1 MSPAFKVGIFILLA
15 IAFLWINSRYNGII
29 MRAYNWITGLPKMLL
44 VFITLTVI
52 FAPFLLKNN
61 KAVDL
66 CKDFLPDSI
75 SKRIDLI
82 NASNASNASNA
93 INASNTRKGSYIPT
107 QYSPPGNTPT
117 SKLRKVSDQLKK
129 IVASQQNWNCKKC
142 KNILDATYEVDHITA
157 LEDGGNNHIQN
168 LQALCRNCH
177 GKKTMEDNIKRRYP
191 NGNL

>member
-1 MSPAFKVGIFILLA
+1 MSPAFKVGIFVLLA
-15 IAFLWINSRYNGII
+15 IVFLLINTYYNGII
-29 MRAYNWITGLPKMLL
+29 IRAYNWITGLPKMLI
-44 VFITLTVI
+44 VFISLTII

-61 KAVDL
+61 KAVDI

-75 SKRIDLI
+75 SKHIDLI
-82 NASNASNASNA
+82 NAKKNLD
-93 INASNTRKGSYIPT
+93 IQPPI
-107 QYSPPGNTPT
+107 SPQISQHQNIPT
-117 SKLRKVSDQLKK
+117 SKIRKVSDQLKK
-129 IVASQQNWNCKKC
+129 IVASQQRWNCKKC
-142 KNILDATYEVDHITA
+142 KNILDATYEVDHIIA

>member
-1 MSPAFKVGIFILLA
+1 MSPAFKVGIFVLLA
-15 IAFLWINSRYNGII
+15 IVFLLINTYYNGII
-29 MRAYNWITGLPKMLL
+29 IRAYNWITGLPKMLL
-44 VFITLTVI
+44 VFVTLTVI

-75 SKRIDLI
+75 SKRIDII
-82 NASNASNASNA
+82 NA
-93 INASNTRKGSYIPT
+93 TKTTIP
-107 QYSPPGNTPT
+107 QQPIYPQNTPT

-129 IVASQQNWNCKKC
+129 IVASQQHWNCRKC
-142 KNILDATYEVDHITA
+142 KNILDATYEVDHILA
-157 LEDGGNNHIQN
+157 LEDGGNNDIKN

-191 NGNL
+191 DGKL

>member
-1 MSPAFKVGIFILLA
+1 MSPAAFKVGIFVFLA
-15 IAFLWINSRYNGII
+15 IIFLLINTYYNGII
-29 MRAYNWITGLPKMLL
+29 IRAYNWITGLPKMLL
-44 VFITLTVI
+44 VFITLTII

-75 SKRIDLI
+75 SRRIDVI
-82 NASNASNASNA
+82 NATKTMAPVYE
-93 INASNTRKGSYIPT
+93 R
-107 QYSPPGNTPT
+107 QNTPT

-129 IVASQQNWNCKKC
+129 IVASQQKWNCKKC
-142 KNILDATYEVDHITA
+142 KNILDATYEVDHIIA
-157 LEDGGNNHIQN
+157 LEDGGNNDIHN

-191 NGNL
+191 DGKL

>member
-1 MSPAFKVGIFILLA
+1 MSPAFKVGIFVLLA
-15 IAFLWINSRYNGII
+15 IVFLLINTYYNGII
-29 MRAYNWITGLPKMLL
+29 IRAYNWITGLPKMLL
-44 VFITLTVI
+44 VFVTLTVI

-75 SKRIDLI
+75 SKRIDII
-82 NASNASNASNA
+82 NTTKAATPVYS
-93 INASNTRKGSYIPT
+93 SYTP
-107 QYSPPGNTPT
+107 QMLPPNTPT

-129 IVASQQNWNCKKC
+129 IVASQQHWNCRKC
-142 KNILDATYEVDHITA
+142 KNILDATYEVDHILA
-157 LEDGGNNHIQN
+157 LEDGGNNDIKN

-191 NGNL
+191 DGKL

>member
-1 MSPAFKVGIFILLA
+1 MSSKFKVVIFIFLGIIFIL
-15 IAFLWINSRYNGII
+15 INTYYNSII
-29 MRAYNWITGLPKMLL
+29 IRAYNWIIGLPKMLL
-44 VFITLTVI
+44 VFISITII

-66 CKDFLPDSI
+66 FKDFLPDSI

-82 NASNASNASNA
+82 NATKDIQVYTPSIKQSNLSN
-93 INASNTRKGSYIPT
+93 I
-107 QYSPPGNTPT
+107 PT

-129 IVASQQNWNCKKC
+129 LVASQQRWNCKKC
-142 KNILDATYEVDHITA
+142 KNILDATYEVDHILA
-157 LEDGGNNHIQN
+157 LEDGGNNDINN

-191 NGNL
+191 NGKF

>member
-1 MSPAFKVGIFILLA
+1 MSPAFKVGIFVLLA
-15 IAFLWINSRYNGII
+15 IVFLVINTYYNGIFT
-29 MRAYNWITGLPKMLL
+29 RAYNWITGLPKMLI
-44 VFITLTVI
+44 VFITLTII

-61 KAVDL
+61 KAVEL

-75 SKRIDLI
+75 SRRIDII
-82 NASNASNASNA
+82 NATKAAVA
-93 INASNTRKGSYIPT
+93 IP
-107 QYSPPGNTPT
+107 SPQIQQQPVYQPNTPT

-129 IVASQQNWNCKKC
+129 IVASQQRWNCKKC
-142 KNILDATYEVDHITA
+142 KNILDATYEVDHIIA
-157 LEDGGNNHIQN
+157 LEDGGSNHIQN

>member
-1 MSPAFKVGIFILLA
+1 MSPAFKVGIFVLLA
-15 IAFLWINSRYNGII
+15 IVFLLINTYYNGII
-29 MRAYNWITGLPKMLL
+29 IRTYNWITGLPKMLL
-44 VFITLTVI
+44 VFVTLTVI

-75 SKRIDLI
+75 SKRIDII
-82 NASNASNASNA
+82 NA
-93 INASNTRKGSYIPT
+93 TKTTIP
-107 QYSPPGNTPT
+107 QQPIYLPNTPT

-129 IVASQQNWNCKKC
+129 IVASQQHWNCMKC
-142 KNILDATYEVDHITA
+142 KNILDATYEVDHILA
-157 LEDGGNNHIQN
+157 LEDGGNNDIKN

-191 NGNL
+191 DGKL

>member
-1 MSPAFKVGIFILLA
+1 MGIFILLA
-15 IAFLWINSRYNGII
+15 IVFILINTYYNGIVI
-29 MRAYNWITGLPKMLL
+29 RAYNWITGLPKMLL
-44 VFITLTVI
+44 VFITLTII

-61 KAVDL
+61 KAIDL

-82 NASNASNASNA
+82 NATKVLPVYTPYMQKTIPSNIS
-93 INASNTRKGSYIPT
+93 
-107 QYSPPGNTPT
+107 T

-129 IVASQQNWNCKKC
+129 IVASQQHWNCKKC
-142 KNILDATYEVDHITA
+142 KNILDATYEVDHILA
-157 LEDGGNNHIQN
+157 LEDGGNNDINN

-191 NGNL
+191 NGKL

>member
-1 MSPAFKVGIFILLA
+1 MSPAAFKVGIFVFLA
-15 IAFLWINSRYNGII
+15 IIFLLINTYYNGII
-29 MRAYNWITGLPKMLL
+29 IRAYNWITGLPKMLL
-44 VFITLTVI
+44 VFITLTII

-75 SKRIDLI
+75 SRRIDLI
-82 NASNASNASNA
+82 NATKTMAPVYE
-93 INASNTRKGSYIPT
+93 R
-107 QYSPPGNTPT
+107 QNTPT

-129 IVASQQNWNCKKC
+129 IVASQQKWNCKKC
-142 KNILDATYEVDHITA
+142 KNILDATYEVDHIIA
-157 LEDGGNNHIQN
+157 LEDGGNNDIHN

-191 NGNL
+191 DGKL

>member
-1 MSPAFKVGIFILLA
+1 MSPAFKVVLFIFLA
-15 IAFLWINSRYNGII
+15 IIFLLINTYYNGVII
-29 MRAYNWITGLPKMLL
+29 RLYNWITGLPKMLL
-44 VFITLTVI
+44 VFITLTII

-82 NASNASNASNA
+82 NATNKQN
-93 INASNTRKGSYIPT
+93 YIPNIT
-107 QYSPPGNTPT
+107 PSNLPT

-129 IVASQQNWNCKKC
+129 IVASQQKWNCKKC
-142 KNILDATYEVDHITA
+142 KNILDATYEVDHIIA
-157 LEDGGNNHIQN
+157 LEDGGNNDIQN

-191 NGNL
+191 DGKL

>member
-1 MSPAFKVGIFILLA
+1 MSPAFKVGIFVLLA
-15 IAFLWINSRYNGII
+15 IVFLLINTYYNGII
-29 MRAYNWITGLPKMLL
+29 IRAYNWITGLPKMLL
-44 VFITLTVI
+44 VFVTLTII

-82 NASNASNASNA
+82 NATKAAA
-93 INASNTRKGSYIPT
+93 IHTPHPSYIP
-107 QYSPPGNTPT
+107 QNTPT

-129 IVASQQNWNCKKC
+129 IVASQQHWNCKKC
-142 KNILDATYEVDHITA
+142 KNILDATYEVDHIIA

>member
-1 MSPAFKVGIFILLA
+1 MSPAFKVGIFVFLA
-15 IAFLWINSRYNGII
+15 IFFLWLNTYYNGII
-29 MRAYNWITGLPKMLL
+29 IRVYNWITGLPKMLL
-44 VFITLTVI
+44 VFVTLTII

-75 SKRIDLI
+75 SKRIDII
-82 NASNASNASNA
+82 NATKAA
-93 INASNTRKGSYIPT
+93 TLQMPRQTMQP
-107 QYSPPGNTPT
+107 NTPT

-129 IVASQQNWNCKKC
+129 IVASQQQWNCKKC
-142 KNILDATYEVDHITA
+142 KNILDATYEVDHIIA
-157 LEDGGNNHIQN
+157 LEDGGNNDIQN

-191 NGNL
+191 NGKL

>member
-1 MSPAFKVGIFILLA
+1 MGPAFKVGIFVFLA
-15 IAFLWINSRYNGII
+15 IIFLVINTYYNGII
-29 MRAYNWITGLPKMLL
+29 IRAYNWITGLPKMLL
-44 VFITLTVI
+44 VFITITII

-82 NASNASNASNA
+82 NATKAHVPAPVYERQNM
-93 INASNTRKGSYIPT
+93 
-107 QYSPPGNTPT
+107 PT

-129 IVASQQNWNCKKC
+129 IVASQQHWNCKKC
-142 KNILDATYEVDHITA
+142 KNILDATYEVDHIIA
-157 LEDGGNNHIQN
+157 LEDGGNNDIHN

-191 NGNL
+191 DGKL

>member
-1 MSPAFKVGIFILLA
+1 MSPAFKVGLFILFA
-15 IAFLWINSRYNGII
+15 IIFLLINTYYNGVII
-29 MRAYNWITGLPKMLL
+29 RIYNWITGLPKMLL
-44 VFITLTVI
+44 VFITLTII

-82 NASNASNASNA
+82 NATNKQN
-93 INASNTRKGSYIPT
+93 YIPKIT
-107 QYSPPGNTPT
+107 PSNVPT

-129 IVASQQNWNCKKC
+129 IVASQQRWNCKKC
-142 KNILDATYEVDHITA
+142 KNILDATYEIDHIIA
-157 LEDGGNNHIQN
+157 LEDGGNNDIQN

-177 GKKTMEDNIKRRYP
+177 GRKTMEDNIKRRYP
-191 NGNL
+191 DGKL

>member
-1 MSPAFKVGIFILLA
+1 MSPAFKVGIFVLLA
-15 IAFLWINSRYNGII
+15 IVFLLINTYYNGII
-29 MRAYNWITGLPKMLL
+29 IRAYNWITGLPKMLL
-44 VFITLTVI
+44 VFVTLTVI

-75 SKRIDLI
+75 SKRIDII
-82 NASNASNASNA
+82 NA
-93 INASNTRKGSYIPT
+93 TKTTIP
-107 QYSPPGNTPT
+107 QQPIYLPQNTPT

-129 IVASQQNWNCKKC
+129 IVASQQHWNCRKC
-142 KNILDATYEVDHITA
+142 KNILDATYEVDHILA
-157 LEDGGNNHIQN
+157 LEDGGNNDIKN

-191 NGNL
+191 DGKL

>member
-1 MSPAFKVGIFILLA
+1 MSPAFKVVLFIFLA
-15 IAFLWINSRYNGII
+15 IIFLLINTYYNGVII
-29 MRAYNWITGLPKMLL
+29 RIYNWITGLPKMLL
-44 VFITLTVI
+44 VFITLTII

-82 NASNASNASNA
+82 NATNKQN
-93 INASNTRKGSYIPT
+93 YIPNIT
-107 QYSPPGNTPT
+107 PSNLPT

-129 IVASQQNWNCKKC
+129 IVASQQKWNCKKC
-142 KNILDATYEVDHITA
+142 KNILDATYEVDHIIA
-157 LEDGGNNHIQN
+157 LEDGGNNDIQN

-191 NGNL
+191 DGKL

>member
-1 MSPAFKVGIFILLA
+1 MSPAAFKVGIFVFLA
-15 IAFLWINSRYNGII
+15 IIFLLINTYYNGII
-29 MRAYNWITGLPKMLL
+29 IRAYNWMTGLPKMLL
-44 VFITLTVI
+44 VFITLTII

-75 SKRIDLI
+75 SRRIDLI
-82 NASNASNASNA
+82 NSTKTMAPVYE
-93 INASNTRKGSYIPT
+93 R
-107 QYSPPGNTPT
+107 QNTPT

-129 IVASQQNWNCKKC
+129 IVASQQKWNCKKC
-142 KNILDATYEVDHITA
+142 KNILDATYEVDHIIA
-157 LEDGGNNHIQN
+157 LEDGGNNDIHN

-191 NGNL
+191 DGKL

>member
-1 MSPAFKVGIFILLA
+1 MSSAFKVGLFIFLAIIFIL
-15 IAFLWINSRYNGII
+15 INTYYNGFII
-29 MRAYNWITGLPKMLL
+29 RTYNWITGLPKMLL
-44 VFITLTVI
+44 VFITLTII

-82 NASNASNASNA
+82 NSTKDQN
-93 INASNTRKGSYIPT
+93 YIPKIT
-107 QYSPPGNTPT
+107 PSNIPT

-129 IVASQQNWNCKKC
+129 IVASQQRWNCKKC
-142 KNILDATYEVDHITA
+142 KNILDATYEVDHINA
-157 LEDGGNNHIQN
+157 LEDGGNNDIQN

-191 NGNL
+191 NGKL

>member
-1 MSPAFKVGIFILLA
+1 MSPAFKVGIFIFLA
-15 IAFLWINSRYNGII
+15 IIFLWLNTYYNWII
-29 MRAYNWITGLPKMLL
+29 TRSYNWITGLPKMLL
-44 VFITLTVI
+44 VFVTLTII

-75 SKRIDLI
+75 SKQIDII
-82 NASNASNASNA
+82 NAKKEVSSNFNLPIQTHNSTP
-93 INASNTRKGSYIPT
+93 INI
-107 QYSPPGNTPT
+107 PT
-117 SKLRKVSDQLKK
+117 SKFRKVSDQLKK
-129 IVASQQNWNCKKC
+129 IVASQQHWNCKKC
-142 KNILDATYEVDHITA
+142 KNILDATYEVDHIIA

>member
-1 MSPAFKVGIFILLA
+1 MSPAFKVGIFVFLA
-15 IAFLWINSRYNGII
+15 IIFLLINTYYNGII
-29 MRAYNWITGLPKMLL
+29 IRAYNWITGLPKMLL
-44 VFITLTVI
+44 VFITLTII

-61 KAVDL
+61 KAVNL

-82 NASNASNASNA
+82 NA
-93 INASNTRKGSYIPT
+93 IKTPDPVYVK
-107 QYSPPGNTPT
+107 QYMQQNTPT

-129 IVASQQNWNCKKC
+129 IVASQQHWNCKKC
-142 KNILDATYEVDHITA
+142 KNILDATYEIDHIIA
-157 LEDGGNNHIQN
+157 LEDGGNNNIQN

-191 NGNL
+191 DGKL

>member
-1 MSPAFKVGIFILLA
+1 MSPAFKVGIFVFLA
-15 IAFLWINSRYNGII
+15 IIFLLINTYYNGII
-29 MRAYNWITGLPKMLL
+29 IRAYNWITGLPKMLL
-44 VFITLTVI
+44 VFITLTII

-66 CKDFLPDSI
+66 SKDFLPDSI

-82 NASNASNASNA
+82 NATKAMAPVYE
-93 INASNTRKGSYIPT
+93 R
-107 QYSPPGNTPT
+107 QNTPT

-129 IVASQQNWNCKKC
+129 IVASQQHWNCKKC
-142 KNILDATYEVDHITA
+142 NNILDATYEVDHIIA
-157 LEDGGNNHIQN
+157 LEDGGNNDIHN

-191 NGNL
+191 DGKL

>member
-1 MSPAFKVGIFILLA
+1 MSPAFKVGIFVLLA
-15 IAFLWINSRYNGII
+15 IVFLLINTYYNGII
-29 MRAYNWITGLPKMLL
+29 IRAYNWITGLPKMLL
-44 VFITLTVI
+44 VFVTLTVI

-75 SKRIDLI
+75 SKRIDII
-82 NASNASNASNA
+82 NATKAATPVYS
-93 INASNTRKGSYIPT
+93 SYTP
-107 QYSPPGNTPT
+107 QMLPPNTPT

-129 IVASQQNWNCKKC
+129 IVASQQHWNCLKC
-142 KNILDATYEVDHITA
+142 KNILDATYEVDHIIA
-157 LEDGGNNHIQN
+157 LEDGGNNDIKN

-191 NGNL
+191 DGKL

>member
-1 MSPAFKVGIFILLA
+1 MSPAFKVGIFVLLA
-15 IAFLWINSRYNGII
+15 IVFLFINTYYNGII
-29 MRAYNWITGLPKMLL
+29 IRAYNWITGLPKMLI

-82 NASNASNASNA
+82 NAIKAPV
-93 INASNTRKGSYIPT
+93 YIPT
-107 QYSPPGNTPT
+107 TTQIMPSNTPT

-129 IVASQQNWNCKKC
+129 IVASQQLWNCKKC
-142 KNILDATYEVDHITA
+142 KNVLDATYEVDHIIA
-157 LEDGGNNHIQN
+157 LEDGGNNDIKN

-191 NGNL
+191 NGKL